1 MHVDKMTQ
9 RTDAQNKALHV
20 WFKLIATALNDA
32 GLTVQE
38 TLKHQMDIEWNEH
51 RVKELI
57 WRQAQKKILGKTS
70 TTELEKQMDIDLVY
84 ETINR
89 WLASMGVENVPFP
102 HNPSDID
109 NYVN

>member
-1 MHVDKMTQ
+1 MQ
-9 RTDAQNKALHV
+9 RTDSQNKALHV

-38 TLKHQMDIEWNEH
+38 TLKHQLDIDWNEH

-70 TTELEKQMDIDLVY
+70 TTELEKQIDIDLVY

-89 WLASMGVENVPFP
+89 WLGSMGVEHVPFP
-102 HNPSDID
+102 QDEEKIS
-109 NYVN
+109 NYQNKVV

>member
-1 MHVDKMTQ
+1 MQ
-9 RTDAQNKALHV
+9 RTDQQNKALHTYFRLV
-20 WFKLIATALNDA
+20 AKALNDA

-38 TLKHQMDIEWNEH
+38 TLEHQMDIEWNEQ

-57 WRQAQKKILGKTS
+57 WRQAQKKILAKHS
-70 TTELEKQMDIDLVY
+70 TTELTKTGDIDEVY

-89 WLASMGVENVPFP
+89 WLGTMGVESVPFP
-102 HNPSDID
+102 TANDEIN

>member
-1 MHVDKMTQ
+1 MTQ
-9 RTDAQNKALHV
+9 RTDSQNKALHV
-20 WFKLIATALNDA
+20 WFKLVAETLNAA

-57 WRQAQKKILGKTS
+57 WKQAQKKILGKAS

-89 WLASMGVENVPFP
+89 WLGSMGVDNIPFP
-102 HNPSDID
+102 VD
-109 NYVN
+109 NSKIGNWDVVK